1 MRTIAFLALCV
12 SAVLLVSVFV
22 FPADAYTANNG
33 QLSQGKLSEN
43 SPEII
48 QALKTHT
55 ISLAESQEARMN
67 GVIRYIDCLDGGSVM
82 ELGWIR
88 EDYLTAAS
96 SIPLMETSAEINAA
110 RQDMQVKSVLF
121 SDETANQI
129 VRFGGDPDAMK
140 AFINDSMQA
149 LDASSAKADTA
160 HWLRLSDARLTVF
173 DRSANDRNATL
184 AALSEQGV
192 DTAKAQEIS
201 NQINAE
207 RQELRLVLG
216 HRGDETIKS
225 ENSRIKMLNL
235 QFRSTIREC
244 VARLAIQNQIA
255 ETNRR

>member
-22 FPADAYTANNG
+22 LPADAYTANNG
-33 QLSQGKLSEN
+33 QISQGKLSED

-48 QALKTHT
+48 QALRTHT
-55 ISLAESQEARMN
+55 IALAESQEARMN
-67 GVIRYIDCLDGGSVM
+67 GVIRYIDCLNGGSVM

-96 SIPLMETSAEINAA
+96 SIPLMETSPEINAA

-129 VRFGGDPDAMK
+129 VRSGGNPDAMK
-140 AFINDSMQA
+140 AFINDSMLA
-149 LDASSAKADTA
+149 LDESSTKTDAT
-160 HWLRLSDARLTVF
+160 HWLRLSDARLVVF
-173 DRSANDRNATL
+173 DRSAGNRNATL

-192 DTAKAQEIS
+192 DITKAHGIS
-201 NQINAE
+201 NQINEE
-207 RQELRLVLG
+207 RKELRLVLG
-216 HRGDETIKS
+216 NRGDETIKS

-235 QFRSTIREC
+235 QFRSAIREC
-244 VARLAIQNQIA
+244 RARLAIQNQIA
-255 ETNRR
+255 ETNMR